1 MKSSPQT
8 VDLEES
14 RATASSS
21 SPGTISDMSSNPGSH
36 KSSTT
41 HIHSSSTVPV
51 SDDRGVRSGYHVP
64 DAPTNVSE
72 LFANISGQNESV
84 EMVQSNKNRVSLA
97 NNGSPLLN
105 SPASLKY
112 RGGSKGVRRS
122 SNSDENDSRCERSL
136 SLSSEGRESDTSQA
150 DSDQDGREGDEGEDV
165 SNHSRSSNYT
175 PSPSLNSTIQ
185 SEEEQDQES
194 DGEED
199 SRGRSMFMDHSASM
213 SSHISSQSEREEESD
228 ASIEMEEGGEVL
240 AKSFSKYRTTTQ
252 SDSDSDKEER
262 EEEDEGDSETDEGG
276 RSLVEGTGEASS
288 GMNGSELSSLCIN
301 SSGAQTDLR
310 ESAVEDSEEESSFAD
325 SANPPN
331 EDEEVS
337 ALYYSCMSDGTPA
350 PPTNLS
356 TIESSRKKDC
366 FSSVSGVASPINL
379 PSPESL
385 SKKDN
390 PSLSDG
396 YGSASTLPPTAIVN
410 IKVNPEKS
418 VKKINHSPTNGCSS
432 GSVAQDGANSKS
444 HDYSSPLNSSQSSSV
459 IVLDSESK
467 PRPKPLGNVSHSPI
481 VLSPDTVP
489 VDQLSNTK
497 PKPKSLEA
505 CGDGGASGSTASG
518 GRDDDDDTH
527 VDKEVT
533 KAEPQFQ
540 VGYQY
545 RTVVKQLMET
555 QVRPVE
561 YLSADIIQYMYICTF
576 VMYNIQV

>member
-21 SPGTISDMSSNPGSH
+21 SPVSISDMSSDPGSH

-41 HIHSSSTVPV
+41 HIHSSTTVPV
-51 SDDRGVRSGYHVP
+51 SDDGGVRTRYHVP

-112 RGGSKGVRRS
+112 RGGSKSVRRS

-185 SEEEQDQES
+185 SEEEQDEES
-194 DGEED
+194 DGKED
-199 SRGRSMFMDHSASM
+199 SRERSMFMDHSASV

-240 AKSFSKYRTTTQ
+240 AKSFTKYRTTTQ
-252 SDSDSDKEER
+252 SDSDSDKEE
-262 EEEDEGDSETDEGG
+262 EEEEEEGDSETDEGG
-276 RSLVEGTGEASS
+276 RSLVEGTGEALS
-288 GMNGSELSSLCIN
+288 GMNGSELSSLSIN

-310 ESAVEDSEEESSFAD
+310 ESAVEDPEEESSFAD

-366 FSSVSGVASPINL
+366 LSTVSGVASPIDL

-390 PSLSDG
+390 PSLSNG
-396 YGSASTLPPTAIVN
+396 YGSASIVN
-410 IKVNPEKS
+410 IKDNPEKS
-418 VKKINHSPTNGCSS
+418 VKKINPSPTNGSSSS
-432 GSVAQDGANSKS
+432 GLVAQDGANSKS

-459 IVLDSESK
+459 IVLDSEPK

-505 CGDGGASGSTASG
+505 CGDGGASG

-555 QVRPVE
+555 QVQPVE
-561 YLSADIIQYMYICTF
+561 YLSTGIIQYMY
-576 VMYNIQV
+576 M